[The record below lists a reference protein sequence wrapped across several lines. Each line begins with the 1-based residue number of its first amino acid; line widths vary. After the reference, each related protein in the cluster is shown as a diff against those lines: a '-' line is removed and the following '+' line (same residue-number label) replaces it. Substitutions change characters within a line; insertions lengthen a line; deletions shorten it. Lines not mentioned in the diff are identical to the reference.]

1 MTLPGWNSLE
11 AVKRISSGVEIVTL
25 GFWVLL
31 VAFEIVAH
39 IWKKRAKV
47 FNVLAL
53 IAFALA
59 VSGEIINHQYNHQR
73 ETLYDARE
81 QQLNDDANQNIRKAQ
96 DEAAAA
102 AAAVA
107 SAQGKVGERD
117 KTIQQLHDEVA
128 ATKRYSYIATLTFN
142 GMVYTKGDVTMPTE
156 ISQAVEGTWYEPT
169 TNRFR
174 PVCDAAALQKSRDAI
189 RQFPDFPFTYYELA
203 YCLEKQGVPDWRSYA
218 EKAVTIFEPT
228 TAIGGH
234 QKSHDEALAYLRQ
247 LLGKSK

>member
-11 AVKRISSGVEIVTL
+11 AVKRICSGVEVVTL
-25 GFWVLL
+25 TFWALL
-31 VAFEIVAH
+31 VVFEAAAH
-39 IWKKRAKV
+39 IWKKRAKI

-53 IAFALA
+53 LAFALA
-59 VSGEIINHQYNHQR
+59 VSGEIISHQYNQR
-73 ETLYDARE
+73 RESLYDAR
-81 QQLNDDANQNIRKAQ
+81 QKQLSDDANKKIRKAQ
-96 DEAAAA
+96 DDAAAA

-174 PVCDAAALQKSRDAI
+174 PVCDAAAVQKSRNAI
-189 RQFPDFPFTYYELA
+189 RQFPDFPFTYYQLA
-203 YCLEKQGVPDWRSYA
+203 YCLQKQGVPDWRSYA
-218 EKAVTIFEPT
+218 ENAVAIFEQT
-228 TAIGGH
+228 TAMGGH

-247 LLGKSK
+247 LLAKTK